1 VLIEWLV
8 RKTGAAKMILI
19 TGGLGFIGSHTT
31 QALLDLG
38 EQCVLVQRRAP
49 VVPGGLTGEV
59 GRRVF
64 VEQADVTD
72 LAALLEAG
80 SRHKITGIVH
90 LAGSMPWPPGA
101 HEPVDGARRG
111 LGSLL
116 NVLQAACDWGVARV
130 GVASTIG
137 VYGGVAGDPPYRE
150 DMPLPMTSGHVIPAF
165 KKIGELLTDYVG
177 GETGV
182 EVVNYRIAGIWG
194 PLGRAAS
201 PFFAAPQL
209 VHAAVRGT
217 PPELAALYSPAYAD
231 NGIDLCYVKD
241 CGRALALLQM
251 SQRLSY
257 RTYNVANGRAVS
269 NGEIAAAIRK
279 VIPEAR
285 VELPGGRDPGGPDRD
300 TYLDITRI
308 REDVGYQP
316 AYDTERAVADYIGW
330 LRTGNER

>member
-1 VLIEWLV
+1 
-8 RKTGAAKMILI
+8 MILI

-38 EQCVLVQRRAP
+38 EQCVLVQRRDP
-49 VVPGGLTGEV
+49 SVPGSLAGEA

-64 VEQADVTD
+64 VEQADVGD
-72 LAALLEAG
+72 LTALLEVG

-101 HEPVDGARRG
+101 YEPVDGARRG

-137 VYGGVAGDPPYRE
+137 VYGGAAGDPPYRE
-150 DMPLPMTSGHVIPAF
+150 DLPLPMTSGHVIPAF
-165 KKIGELLTDYVG
+165 KKIGELLADYLG
-177 GETGV
+177 GATGV
-182 EVVNYRIAGIWG
+182 EIINYRIGGIWG
-194 PLGRAAS
+194 PLGRPAS

-217 PPELAALYSPAYAD
+217 PPDESALGSPVHAD
-231 NGIDLCYVKD
+231 DGIDLCYVKD
-241 CGRALALLQM
+241 CGRALALLQL
-251 SQRLSY
+251 SERLNH

-269 NGEIAAAIRK
+269 NGEVAAAIRK
-279 VIPEAR
+279 VIPEAQ
-285 VELPGGRDPGGPDRD
+285 VDLPGGRDPGGPDHD
-300 TYLDITRI
+300 LCLDITRL
-308 REDVGYQP
+308 RKDTGYRP

-330 LRTGNER
+330 LRAGNER

>member
-1 VLIEWLV
+1 
-8 RKTGAAKMILI
+8 MILI

-31 QALLDLG
+31 QALVDLG

-49 VVPGGLTGEV
+49 VVPDALADEA

-64 VEQADVTD
+64 VEQADITD
-72 LAALLEAG
+72 LTALLEVG

-101 HEPVDGARRG
+101 YEPIDGSRRG
-111 LGSLL
+111 LGGLL
-116 NVLQAACDWGVARV
+116 NMLQAACDWGVARV
-130 GVASTIG
+130 GIASTIG

-165 KKIGELLTDYVG
+165 KKIGELLADYLG
-177 GETGV
+177 GVTGV
-182 EVVNYRIAGIWG
+182 EIVNYRIGAIWG

-217 PPELAALYSPAYAD
+217 PPDFSALRSPAHAD
-231 NGIDLCYVKD
+231 DGTDLCYVKD

-251 SQRLSY
+251 SERLSY
-257 RTYNVANGRAVS
+257 RTYNVANGRALS

-279 VIPEAR
+279 IIPEAQIG
-285 VELPGGRDPGGPDRD
+285 LPGGRDPGGPGLD

-330 LRTGNER
+330 LRAGHER